1 MSSVLVI
8 GGGLSGLSA
17 AHTIY
22 ERGGNVTVLEKVSS
36 SFRLFQP
43 PFPGSGPRIQL
54 QVHPPGPFL
63 PSPSLLATPSLFSP
77 TSER

>member
-22 ERGGNVTVLEKVSS
+22 ERGGNVTVLEKVR
-36 SFRLFQP
+36 SFAPSVP
-43 PFPGSGPRIQL
+43 PLARVSEA
-54 QVHPPGPFL
+54 PF
-63 PSPSLLATPSLFSP
+63 SN
-77 TSER
+77 